1 MQMWHFLGQLLE
13 WKNVASKQFEEV
25 KKTFLKKIKIKKL
38 KKTASNIVTIANQ
51 VQGER
56 DMWREQPSVTVK
68 SQIQIERLFL
78 RNNTTFL

>member
-13 WKNVASKQFEEV
+13 WMNVASKQFEEV

-56 DMWREQPSVTVK
+56 DMWREQPSVTIEL
-68 SQIQIERLFL
+68 QI
-78 RNNTTFL
+78 